1 MPELPEV
8 ETIKNTLAP
17 LICGDTVI
25 KAHILHPD
33 VIKYPDT
40 AAFAQNIEDQK
51 ITSLGRRGKY
61 LLFFFE
67 QGGQMVVHLRM
78 TGRMLFAQPEE
89 PLLKHTHVIF
99 DLTSGAQLRFSDTRR
114 FGCLWL
120 LGPDETDCYT
130 GMGKLGPEP
139 FSADFNTAYLK
150 GVLGKR
156 KVNIKQ
162 GLLDQK
168 MVAGLGN
175 IYVDES
181 LFAAA
186 IAPTRPAASLTDREW
201 KELTAAIV
209 CVLQESIKHNG
220 TTFSDY
226 LDGRGQ
232 KGDNISYLKV
242 YKREGQSCF
251 RCGNPIHRIK
261 VAGRSSFFCSQCQK

>member
-17 LICGDTVI
+17 LISGDTLI
-25 KAHILHPD
+25 KAHILHPA
-33 VIKYPDT
+33 VIKYPSIET
-40 AAFAQNIEDQK
+40 FAKNIEGK
-51 ITSLGRRGKY
+51 TIISLGRRGKY

-67 QGGQMVVHLRM
+67 EGGRLVVHLRM
-78 TGRMLFAQPEE
+78 TGRMLCARPQE

-99 DLTSGAQLRFSDTRR
+99 DLASGAQLRFSDTRR

-120 LGPDETDCYT
+120 LGPGEEDCYT
-130 GMGKLGPEP
+130 GMSKLGPEP
-139 FSADFNTAYLK
+139 FSADFNVAYLK
-150 GVLGKR
+150 GTLGKR

-162 GLLDQK
+162 GLLDQR

-209 CVLQESIKHNG
+209 CVLQTSITHNG

-242 YKREGQSCF
+242 YKREGQPCSH
-251 RCGNPIHRIK
+251 CGNTIQRIK

>member
-25 KAHILHPD
+25 KAHILHTD
-33 VIKYPDT
+33 VIKYPDV
-40 AAFAQNIEDQK
+40 AAFAENIKGQT
-51 ITSLGRRGKY
+51 IASLGRRGKY

-67 QGGQMVVHLRM
+67 QGGRLVVHLRM
-78 TGRMLFAQPEE
+78 TGRMLFARPEQ
-89 PLLKHTHVIF
+89 PLLKHTHAVF
-99 DLTSGAQLRFSDTRR
+99 DLASGAQLRFSDTRR

-120 LGPDETDCYT
+120 LGPEEEDCYT
-130 GMGKLGPEP
+130 GMSKLGPEP
-139 FSADFNTAYLK
+139 FGAGFDAAYLK
-150 GVLGKR
+150 RALGKR

-162 GLLDQK
+162 GLLDQR
-168 MVAGLGN
+168 MIAGLGN

-181 LFAAA
+181 LFTAS
-186 IAPTRPAASLTDREW
+186 IAPTRPAASLTDKEW
-201 KELTAAIV
+201 KNLTAAIV
-209 CVLQESIKHNG
+209 CVLRESITHNG

-232 KGDNISYLKV
+232 KGDNMSYLKV
-242 YKREGQSCF
+242 YKREGQPCF

-261 VAGRSSFFCSQCQK
+261 VAGRSSFFCSECQK